1 MSLQLAN
8 KTKVSIV
15 AVVCLLGLVVALKNI
30 IGVTAEVLSRDVV
43 LFILVYS
50 AFSILYPEKGA
61 DTRVSMFDK
70 PLYWSL
76 LIGLITLV
84 IILAYAV

>member
-15 AVVCLLGLVVALKNI
+15 AAVCLLGLVVALKNI
-30 IGVTAEVLSRDVV
+30 IGVSAEVLSRDVV

-50 AFSILYPEKGA
+50 AFSILYPETGA
-61 DTRVSMFDK
+61 NTRVSTFDK

-76 LIGLITLV
+76 LIGLITLG
-84 IILAYAV
+84 IILAYAI